1 MEAVA
6 RARYIRISPTK
17 ARLVADLVRGKPVE
31 QALHVLAFTPKAA
44 ARLLKRV
51 MDSAV
56 ANAESKGDIDVDTL
70 FVKEIVIQ
78 EGPTWKRFQPRAM
91 GRATPIRKRT
101 SHITV
106 ILDES

>member
-6 RARYIRISPTK
+6 RARYIRISPPK

-31 QALHVLAFTPKAA
+31 QALHILAFTPKAA
-44 ARLLKRV
+44 ARLIKSV

-70 FVKEIVIQ
+70 YVKKIVIQ